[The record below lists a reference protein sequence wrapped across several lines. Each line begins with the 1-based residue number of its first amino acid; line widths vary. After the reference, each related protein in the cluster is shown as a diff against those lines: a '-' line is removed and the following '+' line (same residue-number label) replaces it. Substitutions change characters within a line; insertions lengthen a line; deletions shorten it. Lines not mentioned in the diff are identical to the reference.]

1 MTGEAAADEV
11 FCICTFNTISQTA
24 NPPTT
29 SVAAVAEVFNAVLYG
44 GLHAL
49 CRSSRAQDYLRHRL
63 LSRKMILMLQ
73 KASVSHA

>member
-29 SVAAVAEVFNAVLYG
+29 SVAAVAEVFNALKFFMVGFVPCAGHQEHRIIY
-44 GLHAL
+44 AIA
-49 CRSSRAQDYLRHRL
+49 SSVER
-63 LSRKMILMLQ
+63 
-73 KASVSHA
+73 